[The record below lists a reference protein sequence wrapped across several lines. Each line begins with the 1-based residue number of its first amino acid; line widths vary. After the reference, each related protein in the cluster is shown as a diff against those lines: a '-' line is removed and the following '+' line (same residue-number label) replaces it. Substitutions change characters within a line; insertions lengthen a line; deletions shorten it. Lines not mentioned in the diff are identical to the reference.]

1 MQTYLEDCLWGK
13 FLLLQGDFISD
24 HMRAY
29 GEWSEAEVA
38 LFKLLLTPESHVVE
52 VGSNIGT
59 HAVALAK
66 ICAKGRVFCF
76 EPQRPI
82 FTLLCAN
89 LALNNIVHARA
100 LHCAVG
106 GEAGSIEIECSDY
119 SKPFNY
125 GSFSLDKGF
134 STENA
139 YAAGTWREPVR
150 LTTLDSEPALQHLSR
165 VDLLKID
172 VEGLEVP
179 ALQGGKALIARHR
192 PAIFCEA
199 NKAET
204 FPAIVGSLRQFGY
217 TPYWFA
223 AQRYRPGN
231 FKGSKQEIGG
241 SDVNLIA
248 FPEGRSRPAIDLVE
262 ATSFEQI
269 TQGTVKAFTLK

>member
-24 HMRAY
+24 HMKVY

-38 LFKLLLTPESHVVE
+38 LFRLLLTPEATVVE
-52 VGSNIGT
+52 VGANIGT

-66 ICAKGRVFCF
+66 LCAKGRVYCF

-89 LALNNIVHARA
+89 LALNGIVNAHP

-106 GEAGSIEIECSDY
+106 GEAGEIEIETSDY
-119 SKPFNY
+119 SQPFNY
-125 GSFSLDKGF
+125 GSFSIDKGF

-150 LTTLDSEPALQHLSR
+150 LTTLDSEPALRGLQRL
-165 VDLLKID
+165 DFLKID

-179 ALQGGKALIARHR
+179 VLRGGDALIRKHQ
-192 PAIFCEA
+192 PMIFCEA

-204 FPAIVGSLRQFGY
+204 FGAITSALRGYGY

-223 AQRYRPGN
+223 AQRFRAGN
-231 FKGSKQEIGG
+231 FKRSTQVIQG

-248 FPEGRSRPAIDLVE
+248 FPAGRPRPALDLIE
-262 ATSFEQI
+262 ATGFDQI
-269 TQGTVKAFTLK
+269 TSGEVKAFMLK

>member
-13 FLLLQGDFISD
+13 FLLLRGDFISD
-24 HMRAY
+24 HMKVY

-52 VGSNIGT
+52 VGANIGT

-66 ICAKGRVFCF
+66 ICHQGRVFCF

-89 LALNNIVHARA
+89 LALNSLVNAHP

-106 GEAGSIEIECSDY
+106 GENGEIEIETSDY
-119 SKPFNY
+119 SQPFNY
-125 GSFSLDKGF
+125 GSFSIEKGF
-134 STENA
+134 ATEQTF
-139 YAAGTWREPVR
+139 AGKTWREPVR
-150 LTTLDSEPALQHLSR
+150 LTRLDNEPVLRNLVR
-165 VDLLKID
+165 LDLLKID

-179 ALQGGKALIARHR
+179 VLQGGADLIRRHR

-199 NKAET
+199 NKPDT
-204 FPAIVGSLRQFGY
+204 FDAITTALRGLGY

-223 AQRYRPGN
+223 AQRYRKGN
-231 FKGSKQEIGG
+231 FKASPHELKG

-248 FPEGRSRPAIDLVE
+248 LPPERPRPALNLLE
-262 ATSFEQI
+262 ASSFEQI
-269 TQGTVKAFTLK
+269 EQGEAKPFKLP

>member
-13 FLLLQGDFISD
+13 FLLLHGDFISD
-24 HMRAY
+24 HMRVY

-38 LFKLLLTPESHVVE
+38 LFKLLLKPESHVVE
-52 VGSNIGT
+52 VGANIGT
-59 HAVALAK
+59 HSVALAK
-66 ICAKGRVFCF
+66 ICHQGRVFCF

-89 LALNNIVHARA
+89 LALNNIVNARA
-100 LHCAVG
+100 LHAAVG
-106 GEAGSIEIECSDY
+106 GHEGQVEIETSDY
-119 SKPFNY
+119 SQPFNY
-125 GSFSLDKGF
+125 GSFSIDKGF
-134 STENA
+134 ATEST
-139 YAAGTWREPVR
+139 YAGNTWREPVR
-150 LTTLDSEPALQHLSR
+150 LTTLDTEPALQNLAR
-165 VDLLKID
+165 LDLLKID

-179 ALQGGKALIARHR
+179 VLQGAQSLIRQHQ

-204 FPAIVGSLRQFGY
+204 FPAIIGALKDAGY
-217 TPYWFA
+217 TPYWYA

-231 FKGSKQEIGG
+231 FKASTQELKG

-248 FPEGRSRPAIDLVE
+248 FPPSRPKPTLDLLE

-269 TQGTVKAFTLK
+269 TSGAVRPFMLK